1 MSSAQESPDECFSAD
16 FALLGHSHVPQ
27 QWCSMAVVA
36 VGIVDVDPWQLNR
49 LHGLA
54 ELELVASQDAEN
66 LTWL

>member
-1 MSSAQESPDECFSAD
+1 
-16 FALLGHSHVPQ
+16 
-27 QWCSMAVVA
+27 MAVVA